1 MYAIKNPERITT
13 ALNSKLR
20 RLQTIRD
27 QSFASELRL
36 SDVMANASSY
46 VSTTEEKCKI
56 FRDRSNKAGKFIEE
70 LNEVILTC
78 RCLNNLSVVSRD
90 TLAKER
96 CKSEVSVVS
105 FNGTYCKIVHC
116 LSNPSNER
124 WLIYV
129 APVESIFK
137 N

>member
-1 MYAIKNPERITT
+1 MYTIKNPTKITT

-20 RLQTIRD
+20 RLQKIHD

-36 SDVMANASSY
+36 SEVMANAHSY
-46 VSTTEEKCKI
+46 ASTTEEKCKN
-56 FRDRSNKAGKFIEE
+56 FRDRSNRASKFIEE

-78 RCLNNLSVVSRD
+78 RSLNNLSVVSSE

-96 CKSEVSVVS
+96 CKSEESFVSY
-105 FNGTYCKIVHC
+105 NGTYCKIVHC
-116 LSNPSNER
+116 LNCPSNER

-129 APVESIFK
+129 APVESIL
-137 N
+137 